1 MDWEFLKI
9 AFGGLI
15 AVVAESMIH
24 QFYPDLG
31 TIWRV
36 LICSGVWVG
45 IYLLVSALLCEGD
58 IGE

>member
-36 LICSGVWVG
+36 LLCLGVWVVT
-45 IYLLVSALLCEGD
+45 YLLASVLLCEGD
-58 IGE
+58 MGR